1 MTFICFFRTYLQL
14 LFENRSYQISKW
26 KPAKRQPLFAVPAEY
41 STIWVCGLHT
51 LNRPNWPWNMVFVW
65 KEKTAF
71 FSYYDHF
78 SEIVLQLGYEN
89 ISAHNIILP
98 EVQQLLDYDKDNS
111 SNYYESLNCYLSER
125 CDMTKAAAKLF
136 LHRNS
141 LMYRIKKCEE
151 IMDVRL
157 DDAKTF
163 EKLYLCCTIRE
174 MKKQSFFQ

>member
-1 MTFICFFRTYLQL
+1 MEAGEKATF
-14 LFENRSYQISKW
+14 
-26 KPAKRQPLFAVPAEY
+26 
-41 STIWVCGLHT
+41 VCGTSGIFNDLS
-51 LNRPNWPWNMVFVW
+51 LRSPYIEQAKLALEYGVRMKGKNSI
-65 KEKTAF
+65 

-98 EVQQLLDYDKDNS
+98 D
-111 SNYYESLNCYLSER
+111 LSER